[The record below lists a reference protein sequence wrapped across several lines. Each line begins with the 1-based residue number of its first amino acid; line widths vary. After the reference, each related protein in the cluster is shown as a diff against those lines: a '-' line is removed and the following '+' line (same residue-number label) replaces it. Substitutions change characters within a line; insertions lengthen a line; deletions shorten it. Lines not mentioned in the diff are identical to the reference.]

1 MKQGKGNNVTAGGK
15 VEPRSRAISIDK
27 TANIGV
33 QIVRTKPSS
42 KSLYAGKGFG
52 PPPVRSM
59 KTSNSGSQG
68 SR

>member
-1 MKQGKGNNVTAGGK
+1 MKQSKGNNVTAGGK
-15 VEPRSRAISIDK
+15 VEPRSRAVSIDK
-27 TANIGV
+27 AANIGV
-33 QIVRTKPSS
+33 QIIRTKPAT

-52 PPPVRSM
+52 PPPIRSM